1 VPLRPRLTLLY
12 VALLG
17 IALAVFS
24 LAVYLIAKDRV
35 SQNVDDTLRL
45 QADAVAIALEPTE
58 GPLSVQSFGANEL
71 LRLAD
76 EASAGVL
83 FQIRDLE
90 SSVIYSSFQPG
101 ARNLPLPGHM
111 IPEEASFDTT
121 RIRGES
127 FRVLYHPFFQDG
139 QLLGSVVVGEPL
151 ENGYET
157 LNLIRDI
164 LIVGGVAVLV
174 VTNLP
179 AYLLAGRVLDPVRRV
194 SRLAR
199 DIEAAADFSRRVPPS
214 PAGDE
219 MGELTATFNAM
230 IDRVERTLESQK
242 AFLADSSH
250 ELRRP
255 LTVLRANID
264 ILNDPAFPAEERE
277 ACLKEM
283 RTEAEVMS
291 RVLSDLLLLSREGT
305 QEIARAPVDY
315 SSVCERAI
323 ARLKGR
329 DDCHELA
336 AEIAPGVRVLG
347 DEERLGQMLGNLL
360 DNASQYTLEGGRIEL
375 RLHAEG
381 GAAHVEVRDT
391 GVGIGE
397 DDLPHIFERF
407 YRSKSARVASSDHS
421 GLGLAIV
428 KYIVEAHGGS
438 IRAISRA
445 GQGSTFI
452 VDLPLLHASPS

>member
-1 VPLRPRLTLLY
+1 VPLRLRLTLLY
-12 VALLG
+12 VVLLG

-24 LAVYLIAKDRV
+24 LAVYLIARNRV
-35 SQNVDDTLRL
+35 SQNVDDALRL
-45 QADAVAIALEPTE
+45 QADAVAIALEPAE
-58 GPLSVQSFGANEL
+58 GPLSVQSLGANKL

-90 SSVIYSSFQPG
+90 SSVIYSSFEPS
-101 ARNLPLPGHM
+101 ARNLPLPGDM
-111 IPEEASFDTT
+111 IPEEETFSTT
-121 RIRGES
+121 KIRGDS
-127 FRVLYHPFFQDG
+127 FRILYHPFFQDG
-139 QLLGSVVVGEPL
+139 QLLGSVVVGESL
-151 ENGYET
+151 ENTYET

-174 VTNLP
+174 VTNIP

-199 DIEAAADFSRRVPPS
+199 DIEAAADFTHRVPPS

-264 ILNDPAFPAEERE
+264 ILNDPALPAGERE
-277 ACLKEM
+277 ACLKAM
-283 RTEAEVMS
+283 RTEAELMS

-305 QEIARAPVDY
+305 QEIARVPVDY

-323 ARLKGR
+323 ARLGGR
-329 DDCHELA
+329 DDRHELA

-347 DEERLGQMLGNLL
+347 DEERLEQMLGNLL
-360 DNASQYTLEGGRIEL
+360 DNASQYTPDGGRIEL
-375 RLHAEG
+375 RLHSEG

-391 GVGIGE
+391 GVGIAE
-397 DDLPHIFERF
+397 DDLPHVFERF

-428 KYIVEAHGGS
+428 QYIAEAHGGG
-438 IRAISRA
+438 IQAISRV
-445 GQGSTFI
+445 GEGSTFT
-452 VDLPLLHASPS
+452 VDLPLLPASPS